1 MPSLCSGSQI
11 ENNLIYKRIAVAL
24 LRQPFWGARMTKKGK
39 PVVLYPKQMA
49 APFPNVSFTA
59 KSKQASFFCSRY
71 IFSLRSVLGI
81 KKGLLAPFL
90 SFCGELGIRTP
101 GPVTVNSFQDCRNR
115 PLCQLSAANVG
126 RETEFCKNTCNLYG

>member
-1 MPSLCSGSQI
+1 M
-11 ENNLIYKRIAVAL
+11 IAVAL

-39 PVVLYPKQMA
+39 PVGLMPKTKWLRHFQMYRSQQNRSKLHFS
-49 APFPNVSFTA
+49 APATF
-59 KSKQASFFCSRY
+59 Y
-71 IFSLRSVLGI
+71 HSVQFWTL